1 MPISNDL
8 KDALKHAAGVRYI
21 EIDGTGYGNDPKQ
34 PDYRSSSYMEQMAD
48 VHLCRDVYGCT
59 KTMRAASETYLP
71 KGVHEHSDEYDDRLG
86 RATLFPALERTVHGL
101 VGMLLRKDPA
111 LAEDAADAFVE
122 DAQNIDLTGRP
133 LATFARDVAIDA
145 LIDGHVWVLVEYPRV
160 QDTPAS
166 LADERERGLRPYWCA
181 IKKQDAINWRY
192 EMRDGR
198 PVLTMFVYRD
208 SIVEPQGAFGEEIR
222 ERVRVLTPGE
232 FQVWERATGQGE
244 AKWMLVDEGATSL
257 GYIPVSAFY
266 ANRVGHYESKPP
278 LLGLAYENVNHWQ
291 TRSDR
296 QYALKFAGSP
306 FPVFSGA
313 DPQSVEWGMSRALF
327 LPDSDAS
334 AQLLESSGSSLQASR
349 EELKDIEARMASL
362 GLQMLVRETRAAETA
377 EAKMLDK
384 AESDSALAVI
394 GRGLEAFLNELLK
407 IHAEYRNIES
417 ATLHINR
424 DYTNRQMP
432 PALLR
437 EIRGMVADGQL
448 PLEEM
453 WLMLQEGELLKAD
466 FDAELAQERL
476 LGVAPEQ
483 L

>member
-1 MPISNDL
+1 
-8 KDALKHAAGVRYI
+8 
-21 EIDGTGYGNDPKQ
+21 
-34 PDYRSSSYMEQMAD
+34 
-48 VHLCRDVYGCT
+48 
-59 KTMRAASETYLP
+59 
-71 KGVHEHSDEYDDRLG
+71 
-86 RATLFPALERTVHGL
+86 
-101 VGMLLRKDPA
+101 
-111 LAEDAADAFVE
+111 
-122 DAQNIDLTGRP
+122 
-133 LATFARDVAIDA
+133 
-145 LIDGHVWVLVEYPRV
+145 
-160 QDTPAS
+160 
-166 LADERERGLRPYWCA
+166 
-181 IKKQDAINWRY
+181 
-192 EMRDGR
+192 
-198 PVLTMFVYRD
+198 
-208 SIVEPQGAFGEEIR
+208 
-222 ERVRVLTPGE
+222 
-232 FQVWERATGQGE
+232 
-244 AKWMLVDEGATSL
+244 
-257 GYIPVSAFY
+257 
-266 ANRVGHYESKPP
+266 
-278 LLGLAYENVNHWQ
+278 
-291 TRSDR
+291 
-296 QYALKFAGSP
+296 
-306 FPVFSGA
+306 
-313 DPQSVEWGMSRALF
+313 MSRALF

-407 IHAEYRNIES
+407 IHADYRNIES

-424 DYTNRQMP
+424 DYTNREMP

-453 WLMLQEGELLKAD
+453 WLMLQEGELLKDD

>member
-48 VHLCRDVYGCT
+48 VHLCRDVYGGT

-111 LAEDAADAFVE
+111 LAKDAADAFVE

-133 LATFARDVAIDA
+133 LATFARDVAVDA
-145 LIDGHVWVLVEYPRV
+145 LVDGHVWVLVEYPRV

-208 SIVEPQGAFGEEIR
+208 SVVEPQGAFGEEIR

-244 AKWMLVDEGATSL
+244 AKWMLVE
-257 GYIPVSAFY
+257 V
-266 ANRVGHYESKPP
+266 
-278 LLGLAYENVNHWQ
+278 
-291 TRSDR
+291 
-296 QYALKFAGSP
+296 
-306 FPVFSGA
+306 
-313 DPQSVEWGMSRALF
+313 
-327 LPDSDAS
+327 
-334 AQLLESSGSSLQASR
+334 
-349 EELKDIEARMASL
+349 
-362 GLQMLVRETRAAETA
+362 
-377 EAKMLDK
+377 
-384 AESDSALAVI
+384 
-394 GRGLEAFLNELLK
+394 
-407 IHAEYRNIES
+407 
-417 ATLHINR
+417 
-424 DYTNRQMP
+424 
-432 PALLR
+432 
-437 EIRGMVADGQL
+437 
-448 PLEEM
+448 
-453 WLMLQEGELLKAD
+453 
-466 FDAELAQERL
+466 
-476 LGVAPEQ
+476 
-483 L
+483 